1 METSSLSPR
10 TQASQLIAM
19 SSLDNSNAINTNE
32 ELDFNK
38 STMKIDKIGKKINTM
53 NVENATIVTPEQQ
66 NTTNIP
72 ETQVIFLDSSN
83 SPYEENTTELIQTEQ
98 APIGDNVVAE
108 LKQPTHTETT
118 FSNKEEDKQNDQPIT
133 THPQV
138 ETLKSPLIYNTP
150 QSSPQPDT
158 ISDLDEDDIRAL
170 NEIQ

>member
-1 METSSLSPR
+1 MKK
-10 TQASQLIAM
+10 M
-19 SSLDNSNAINTNE
+19 
-32 ELDFNK
+32 DFNK
-38 STMKIDKIGKKINTM
+38 STKKNDKIVKKINTM
-53 NVENATIVTPEQQ
+53 NAENATNVIPEQQ

-83 SPYEENTTELIQTEQ
+83 SPNEESITGLIRMEQ

-108 LKQPTHTETT
+108 LQQPTHTGTT
-118 FSNKEEDKQNDQPIT
+118 SSNKEEYKQDDQPIT

-138 ETLKSPLIYNTP
+138 ETLKSPASSLIYKTP
-150 QSSPQPDT
+150 PSSPQPDT